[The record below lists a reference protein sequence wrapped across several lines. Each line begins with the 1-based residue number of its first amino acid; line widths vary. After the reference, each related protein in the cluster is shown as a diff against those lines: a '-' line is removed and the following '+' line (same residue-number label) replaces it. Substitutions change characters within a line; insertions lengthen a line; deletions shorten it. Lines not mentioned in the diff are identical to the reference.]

1 MSDVPFQE
9 QVADSV
15 PKINNEVAVGE
26 DLNFQR
32 RWWKFEGVM
41 WWLIA
46 GMLLLNFAGAFGR
59 GPRAHVRIRGDA
71 MVVKYDRVERTGTP
85 SILVV
90 QLQPQV
96 FGDRTVKLHVSQ
108 SLVEELGTQRVIP
121 SPSDTA
127 IGNGGLTYT
136 FSTQTRPPGFVEFAL
151 QPAKPGIYHFSLQ
164 VAEYPPINARVIVVP

>member
-59 GPRAHVRIRGDA
+59 GPLAHVRISSDA
-71 MVVKYDRVERTGTP
+71 MVAP
-85 SILVV
+85 AP
-90 QLQPQV
+90 PQ
-96 FGDRTVKLHVSQ
+96 FLWSSCSRKFSGI
-108 SLVEELGTQRVIP
+108 EL
-121 SPSDTA
+121 
-127 IGNGGLTYT
+127 
-136 FSTQTRPPGFVEFAL
+136 
-151 QPAKPGIYHFSLQ
+151 
-164 VAEYPPINARVIVVP
+164 